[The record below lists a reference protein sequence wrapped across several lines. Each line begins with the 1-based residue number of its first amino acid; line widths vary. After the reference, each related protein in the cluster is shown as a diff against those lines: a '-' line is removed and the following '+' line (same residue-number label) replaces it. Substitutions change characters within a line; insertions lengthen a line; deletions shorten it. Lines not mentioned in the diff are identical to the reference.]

1 MDDGRASNASTL
13 LQGLSAAVILLILG
27 STAYALWI
35 ALVNVE
41 RIGV

>member
-1 MDDGRASNASTL
+1 MDDARASNPSTL
-13 LQGLSAAVILLILG
+13 LQALSAAVILLILG

-35 ALVNVE
+35 ALVNFE